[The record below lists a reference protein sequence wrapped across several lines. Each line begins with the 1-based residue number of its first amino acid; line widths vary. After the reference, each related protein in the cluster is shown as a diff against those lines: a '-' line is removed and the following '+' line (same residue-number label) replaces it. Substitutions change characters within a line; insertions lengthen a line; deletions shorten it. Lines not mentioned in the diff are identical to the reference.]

1 MTFIEAG
8 DLLWQPQNP
17 EKTQICQFAS
27 HIKTRHGFDWHEEYE
42 QLWQWS
48 VDAPDIF
55 WSALWDWHG
64 VIGDKGTRLLIDKDK
79 MPGAQ
84 FFPDARLNYAENM
97 LADADDR
104 PAFIAYGEDGRC
116 TRLSR
121 KELREKALALAGWM
135 QAKGIKKGDRVAA
148 YIPNNET
155 AVIAMLATASLGAIF
170 SSCSPDFGLNGVAD
184 RFGQITPKLLIAA
197 DGYRHNGKPIDRLK
211 IIAELTQKLPSVENV
226 LIDAYLDARP
236 DIAAIANSGLFADSL
251 SHAPIEEFCHV
262 GFNDPLYILY
272 SSGTTGAP
280 KCIVHSTGGTLMQHI
295 KEHRLHSDISD
306 RDRIFYFTTCG
317 WMMWNWLVSGLMMQ
331 ASVIVYEGNPFHPG
345 PERLWQIAEK

>member
-1 MTFIEAG
+1 
-8 DLLWQPQNP
+8 
-17 EKTQICQFAS
+17 
-27 HIKTRHGFDWHEEYE
+27 
-42 QLWQWS
+42 
-48 VDAPDIF
+48 
-55 WSALWDWHG
+55 
-64 VIGDKGTRLLIDKDK
+64 

-184 RFGQITPKLLIAA
+184 RFGQIAPKLLIAA
-197 DGYRHNGKPIDRLK
+197 DGYHYNGKPIDRLE

-236 DIAAIANSGLFADSL
+236 DIAAISNSGLFADSL
-251 SHAPIEEFCHV
+251 SHAPIE
-262 GFNDPLYILY
+262 GFAALALMIRFISCIAPGQQARQNALSILP
-272 SSGTTGAP
+272 AA
-280 KCIVHSTGGTLMQHI
+280 
-295 KEHRLHSDISD
+295 R
-306 RDRIFYFTTCG
+306 
-317 WMMWNWLVSGLMMQ
+317 
-331 ASVIVYEGNPFHPG
+331 
-345 PERLWQIAEK
+345 

>member
-17 EKTQICQFAS
+17 EKTQIYQFAS

-197 DGYRHNGKPIDRLK
+197 DGYRYNGKPIDRLE

-251 SHAPIEEFCHV
+251 THAPIEAFCRV

-317 WMMWNWLVSGLMMQ
+317 WMMWNWL
-331 ASVIVYEGNPFHPG
+331 
-345 PERLWQIAEK
+345 